1 MKAATIVIPARY
13 QSSRFP
19 GKLLASVRG
28 KPLIQRVLEGVRQ
41 AKLVERIIIAT
52 DDGRIQS
59 AAAGL
64 AAEAVLTS
72 SAHRCGTD
80 RVAEVAEGLR
90 TPLIINVQ
98 GDEPLLSGEMIDTLV
113 ESLQD
118 DAVLMASLM
127 AKVFNLNLVN
137 EPNIVKVAVDKK
149 GYALYFSR
157 SPLPYQVSDFFYRHI
172 GVYGFQ
178 REFLLRFAR
187 MKPSRLEQIEKLEQ
201 LRALENGFKI
211 KMVEVRRPTLSVDTP
226 QDIIEVEEL
235 LKKEGH
241 A

>member
-1 MKAATIVIPARY
+1 LKAATIVIPARY

-80 RVAEVAEGLR
+80 RVAEVAGGLR

-98 GDEPLLSGEMIDTLV
+98 GDEPLLSGEMIDALV

-127 AKVFNLNLVN
+127 AKVFNLNLVH

-211 KMVEVRRPTLSVDTP
+211 RMIEVGGPTLSVNMP
-226 QDIIEVEEL
+226 QDIIKVEEFL
-235 LKKEGH
+235 EKEP
-241 A
+241 

>member
-1 MKAATIVIPARY
+1 LKAATVVIPARY

-19 GKLLASVRG
+19 GKLLVSVGG
-28 KPLIQRVLEGVRQ
+28 KPLVQRVVEGVRQ

-52 DDGRIQS
+52 DDSRIQS
-59 AAAGL
+59 AAAGF

-98 GDEPLLSGEMIDTLV
+98 GDEPLLSGEMIDSLV

-118 DAVLMASLM
+118 HSVLMASLM
-127 AKVFNLNLVN
+127 AKVFDLNLVH
-137 EPNIVKVAVDKK
+137 EPNIVKVAVDQQ
-149 GYALYFSR
+149 GNALYFSR
-157 SPLPYQVSDFFYRHI
+157 SPLPYQVSDFFYQHI

-211 KMVEVRRPTLSVDTP
+211 RMIEVRVPTLSVDTP
-226 QDIIEVEEL
+226 QDIIEVEKL
-235 LKKEGH
+235 LKIKNH
-241 A
+241 D